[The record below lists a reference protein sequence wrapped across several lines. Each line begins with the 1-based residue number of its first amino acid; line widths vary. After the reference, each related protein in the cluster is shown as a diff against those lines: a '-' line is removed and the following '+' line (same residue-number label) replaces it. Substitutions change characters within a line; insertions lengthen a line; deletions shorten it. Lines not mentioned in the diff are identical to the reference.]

1 MGPVIRM
8 WRSMY
13 HKRLPREGGDGVRG
27 GSEVAGCEYNNL
39 GLRFKG
45 GRKRVVEF
53 VQVVLLIG
61 CVIADTILPHIML

>member
-1 MGPVIRM
+1 MEEHVPQETP
-8 WRSMY
+8 
-13 HKRLPREGGDGVRG
+13 KGGGRWCGGGG

-61 CVIADTILPHIML
+61 CVIADTILPHIKL